1 MPSAPRPSHPRHRSP
16 DPAPR
21 RPPDRSPLDGTS
33 RLIVDGTNLL
43 YRLGSG
49 AAAPPAAAIGR
60 LRAVIPAA
68 VDIDLVFDGIGHGVA
83 GRVAQG
89 MYVRFA
95 GRRTGD
101 DVILDLVSEAVM
113 AAGSGPAAGASV
125 LVVTNDRELRALLA
139 VKGARTVPLQW
150 LLGRLDMPFLSSAS
164 PGNKRPPI
172 GLGSGP
178 GAPGGRGG
186 PGAPG
191 GLGSGPGA
199 PGGRG
204 GAGGP
209 DDDDRAGRPGWKPGR
224 GATTKTGPAHRVAR
238 HKRHPRHGD

>member
-1 MPSAPRPSHPRHRSP
+1 MPSAPRPHPRHRSP
-16 DPAPR
+16 DPSPR

-89 MYVRFA
+89 MYVRYA
-95 GRRTGD
+95 GRRTAD

-113 AAGSGPAAGASV
+113 ATGSGPPAGARV
-125 LVVTNDRELRALLA
+125 LIVTNDRELRALLA

-150 LLGRLDMPFLSSAS
+150 LLGRLEMPFLSSAS
-164 PGNKRPPI
+164 PGNKRPPV

-178 GAPGGRGG
+178 SARGRGGPAPGGRG
-186 PGAPG
+186 PGAPY
-191 GLGSGPGA
+191 GPGG
-199 PGGRG
+199 PGEL
-204 GAGGP
+204 
-209 DDDDRAGRPGWKPGR
+209 DDDDRAGRRGWKPGR

-238 HKRHPRHGD
+238 HKRHPRHGA